1 MQEVQTEPAFNSCK
15 LWRGASVSFAKI
27 ARAYEKASGHI
38 SQKMA
43 AWCFRRPAEKS
54 STASVSSLDVDKGGS
69 VV

>member
-1 MQEVQTEPAFNSCK
+1 M
-15 LWRGASVSFAKI
+15 SFAKI